1 MSGITNTVDSITLEL
16 IKGSVRSARLEMEA
30 LIERTSMSPFIR
42 EKKDYFT
49 ALYDAQGNLVSGIH
63 HSLAGNLLDC
73 VFEYYPA
80 ETIRP
85 GDLFAYNDPYTSHGA
100 VSHSPDM
107 VFVAPAFHE
116 ERLVGFSV
124 SWGHLW
130 DIGGMVPG
138 SISPDATDN
147 FQEGIQLPPVKFYS
161 AGALNQELFRT
172 FLRNSRFPE
181 MVKGDVQAIMGSCRL
196 GRQRMEEIFQRFGAE
211 ATAGAFSFIM
221 HQSEAALRQALEIT
235 VPDGRY
241 SFRDFLDSDA
251 VTDDSPWVQITLE
264 KQGGRVTMDFS
275 ESSDQAKG
283 PVNFIMHESVPKFM
297 CGLYLTSD
305 DPTIMLNAGYARAMG
320 EVKTRK
326 GSLVDPVFPAP
337 LGMRAHTRIRVQNAL
352 FGALAQATDGDAPAA
367 SSVYVIYY
375 LRSYEHARD
384 SMDLCIEGLAVGFG
398 ARPFADGIDAV
409 YSVAQKNYPV
419 EFAEMEFGMRV
430 EAFRIHRDSGGPGRY
445 RGGCGIIRDIRITGD
460 EGLLGL
466 RLENV
471 KFPAWGVKGGRGA
484 PPCAKVVVNPDSP
497 DARNL
502 KPLSDQNRL
511 KRGDL
516 IRVMTAGGGGWGDPL
531 ERPAENVLEDVQD
544 GFVSRES
551 AFRDYGVV
559 LDENDQAVNEEET
572 AKLRKTRKC
581 QTGMF
586 HRRGRYYESLEPFH
600 EGEGATD
607 A

>member
-1 MSGITNTVDSITLEL
+1 
-16 IKGSVRSARLEMEA
+16 
-30 LIERTSMSPFIR
+30 
-42 EKKDYFT
+42 
-49 ALYDAQGNLVSGIH
+49 
-63 HSLAGNLLDC
+63 
-73 VFEYYPA
+73 
-80 ETIRP
+80 
-85 GDLFAYNDPYTSHGA
+85 
-100 VSHSPDM
+100 
-107 VFVAPAFHE
+107 
-116 ERLVGFSV
+116 
-124 SWGHLW
+124 
-130 DIGGMVPG
+130 
-138 SISPDATDN
+138 
-147 FQEGIQLPPVKFYS
+147 
-161 AGALNQELFRT
+161 
-172 FLRNSRFPE
+172 
-181 MVKGDVQAIMGSCRL
+181 
-196 GRQRMEEIFQRFGAE
+196 
-211 ATAGAFSFIM
+211 
-221 HQSEAALRQALEIT
+221 
-235 VPDGRY
+235 
-241 SFRDFLDSDA
+241 
-251 VTDDSPWVQITLE
+251 
-264 KQGGRVTMDFS
+264 MDFS

-352 FGALAQATDGDAPAA
+352 FGALAQATGGEAPAA
-367 SSVYVIYY
+367 SAVYVIYY
-375 LRSYEHARD
+375 LRSYDHARD
-384 SMDLCIEGLAVGFG
+384 DMDLCIEGLAVGFG

-559 LDENDQAVNEEET
+559 LDENDQNVNEEET
-572 AKLRKTRKC
+572 ATLRKTRKC

-586 HRRGRYYESLEPFH
+586 HRRGRYYESLEPFP